1 MISGA
6 SIAWM
11 IIHSLVIVLPAVCAK
26 LQHGRRLSGP
36 KTNALNGMTID
47 QCASHPVKS
56 VIIIHSVRQVVV
68 KFRMD
73 RNFAEIHAK
82 MNLVTNS
89 MIVIS

>member
-1 MISGA
+1 
-6 SIAWM
+6 M
-11 IIHSLVIVLPAVCAK
+11 IIHSLAIVQPAVCAK

-47 QCASHPVKS
+47 QCASHPAKS
-56 VIIIHSVRQVVV
+56 VIIITSVRRDVAQ
-68 KFRMD
+68 FRMD
-73 RNFAEIHAK
+73 RSFAEIHAK